1 MFKWLRELFADWNQV
16 QKELNE
22 MGIFQGTTHL
32 TSWTHIDET
41 QFKKYLNDRRNTI
54 PENNR
59 QTKA

>member
-1 MFKWLRELFADWNQV
+1 MLKWLKEMFTGWNDV

-22 MGIFQGTTHL
+22 MGIFQAHSHMTA
-32 TSWTHIDET
+32 WTHVDEE

-59 QTKA
+59 QTKD